1 MCNKIMVED
10 PWSLVDVPDYLKTK
24 EMCKR
29 DIQKDPYMLKS
40 VPDQHKIQRCLNEV

>member
-10 PWSLVDVPDYLKTK
+10 PCSLVDVPDYLKTK